1 MAYDEHGRW
10 IPSEDINWDLKGEAL
25 RVELANT
32 GLDWRHEGKYAFR
45 TSQWGEMSESARLG
59 VLQVYDDWY
68 DEGNQL
74 ALADEAWGL
83 DIERE
88 VTFNS
93 TWDAQTALNQL
104 TGGWAKHVEKKG
116 TVNDLLH
123 PEHKR
128 DKVRHTIVSERQD
141 EKGDTY
147 TTYIERQW
155 PMDWKYYSNDELY
168 RATIDELMEDPKMY
182 NMFIGPGDDFNN
194 AIQVREA
201 NKEIQSWV
209 QDVYKEAAETGKD
222 GEWAEARLK
231 QEIDL
236 QVARGKL
243 TNKRYPE
250 GRKAGGAVGGP
261 LYNQQVR
268 IRKYQPWN
276 TFDLETGTRTKTN
289 PITGEILDTF
299 KHKLVTEPTRMTIVG
314 NKLDQNR
321 DEGIFYS
328 PTLGM
333 EQEITDS
340 MLAKPDDIPKPN
352 LSIRNIQVWD
362 NEEGAYKNP
371 RPSNIPANWK
381 AKGDTKEVVLYGGKS

>member
-10 IPSEDINWDLKGEAL
+10 VPSEDINWDLKGEAL
-25 RVELANT
+25 RVELSDT

-88 VTFNS
+88 VTYNS
-93 TWDAQTALNQL
+93 TWDAQTAFNQL
-104 TGGWAKHVEKKG
+104 TGGWAKHVEVKK
-116 TVNDLLH
+116 TRESLEH
-123 PEHKR
+123 PEHKK
-128 DKVRHTIVSERQD
+128 DKLRHTIVGTRTD
-141 EKGDTY
+141 EKGHEY

-209 QDVYKEAAETGKD
+209 QDVYKEAVDAGKD

-231 QEIDL
+231 QEFDL

-243 TNKRYPE
+243 TNIRYPE

-276 TFDLETGTRTKTN
+276 TFDPETGTRTKTN

-314 NKLDQNR
+314 NKFDQNR

-340 MLAKPDDIPKPN
+340 MLAKPDSIPKPN

-381 AKGDTKEVVLYGGKS
+381 TKGDTKEYVLLGGKS